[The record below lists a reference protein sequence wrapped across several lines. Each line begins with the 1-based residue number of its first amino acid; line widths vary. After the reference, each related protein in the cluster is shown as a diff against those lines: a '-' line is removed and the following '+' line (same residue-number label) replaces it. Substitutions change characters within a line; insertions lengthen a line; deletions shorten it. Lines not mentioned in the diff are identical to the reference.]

1 MRIHPAKA
9 RTARKSK
16 GSWLLTPMIALL
28 ASAALVAS
36 AGASSPLGSAV
47 QTKPIGA
54 SSNGKTISL
63 ARGTHLAI
71 SLKEGSDG
79 GYHWVVATMPK
90 ASVLRIL
97 SDRSIPPH
105 LAPGEV
111 GGMSTRKLLLKATG
125 TGITTLKMFQLGPG
139 ETKARHSPHDEAF
152 TVTVRVR

>member
-1 MRIHPAKA
+1 MTIHPARA

-16 GSWLLTPMIALL
+16 GSWLLTPMIAML

-63 ARGTHLAI
+63 AQGGQLAI
-71 SLKEGSDG
+71 SLTEGSDG
-79 GYHWVVATMPK
+79 GYHWVVTTMPK
-90 ASVLRIL
+90 ASVLKIL
-97 SDRSIPPH
+97 SNKSVPPS
-105 LAPGEV
+105 LPPGEV
-111 GGMSTRKLLLKATG
+111 GGMSTRKLLSEATG
-125 TGITTLKMFQLGPG
+125 PGRTTLKMLQLGPG
-139 ETKARHSPHDEAF
+139 ETKARHSSHDEAF